1 MIDVEHTM
9 KLLGAAV
16 KLIAL
21 KMETAVKMML
31 VMSVVYV
38 QAWLVVKLAVA
49 GTSTATT
56 VHVHLIVL
64 NLGIAVVM
72 PVRSVVKMMFGIDW
86 FLPLQLEGMKTFF
99 LLLYSFV
106 RFATMRHAL
115 DCVMAT
121 TKTFSAHAW
130 HLV

>member
-1 MIDVEHTM
+1 M

-72 PVRSVVKMMFGIDW
+72 PV
-86 FLPLQLEGMKTFF
+86 
-99 LLLYSFV
+99 SFV